1 MIERIQ
7 GQKFHKDEQ
16 MRESVIESS
25 GRKFPVNNKCMQNY
39 TFFNQKIWLSTGTT
53 CAHVSSTVSCNPVS
67 CNAVSCII
75 QETQRMKGSYEWP
88 GFEEYLNQE

>member
-39 TFFNQKIWLSTGTT
+39 TFFNQKTWLPTGTT
-53 CAHVSSTVSCNPVS
+53 FAHVSSAVSCNPVS
-67 CNAVSCII
+67 CNI

-88 GFEEYLNQE
+88 GFEQYLNQE